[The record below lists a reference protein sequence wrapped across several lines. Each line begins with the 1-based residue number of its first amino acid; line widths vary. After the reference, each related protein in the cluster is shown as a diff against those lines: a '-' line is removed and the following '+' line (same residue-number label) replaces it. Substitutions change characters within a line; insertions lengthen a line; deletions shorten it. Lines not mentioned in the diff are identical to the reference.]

1 MLRQINIHHQKLFLI
16 LHTMKKLSLIL
27 LVLFA
32 SMQIFAQETESEK
45 KEGYVFETIKE
56 VKTST
61 VKDQYRSGTCWSFS
75 TLSFIEAEIL
85 RNGGE
90 EVDLSEMFVVRH
102 VYSDKAKRH
111 VRMHG
116 HFNFGGG
123 GALNDP
129 FDVMKNYGLVPEEAY
144 TGLQYGENNH
154 VHGELDLV
162 LSEYVEAVIENKNR
176 KLTTAWHNGFNG
188 ILDAY
193 LGKTPESFD
202 YKGKNYT
209 PRTFADEVVKLNS
222 DDYVY
227 LTSFTHHPFYEK
239 FIVEVPDN
247 WSWQQFYNVQLDE
260 LIKVMDNAIDNGHS
274 IGWASDVSEKGF
286 SWRNGVAIVPETD
299 AEELAGSEKEKWEKM
314 TEKERQE
321 RMFSFDEP
329 VPEKNITQE
338 MRQEAFDNY
347 QTTDDHGMHIV
358 GLAKDQNGNEYYKVK
373 NSWDNKNVYEG
384 YFYVSKPFVRYKTM
398 SIVVHKDALPKDI
411 KKKLNIK

>member
-1 MLRQINIHHQKLFLI
+1 
-16 LHTMKKLSLIL
+16 MKKLSLVFLSIFAVTL
-27 LVLFA
+27 L
-32 SMQIFAQETESEK
+32 FAQEETKEE
-45 KEGYVFETIKE
+45 KEGYKFETVKE

-61 VKDQYRSGTCWSFS
+61 VKNQYRSGTCWSFS

-90 EVDLSEMFVVRH
+90 EVDLSEMWVVRH

-129 FDVMKNYGLVPEEAY
+129 FDMMEKYGLVPEEAY
-144 TGLQYGENNH
+144 AGLEYGEGNH
-154 VHGELDLV
+154 VHGEFDEV
-162 LSEYVEAVIENKNR
+162 LSNYVEAVIENKNR
-176 KLTTAWHNGFNG
+176 KLSTAWHEGFNG

-193 LGKTPESFD
+193 LGETPETFE
-202 YKGKNYT
+202 YNGKTYT
-209 PRTFADEVVKLNS
+209 PREFTDEVVNLNH

-247 WSWQQFYNVQLDE
+247 WSWNKFNNVPLDE
-260 LIKVMDNAIDNGHS
+260 LIEIMDNAIDNGYS

-286 SWRNGVAIVPETD
+286 SWKNGVAIVPEIQT
-299 AEELAGSEKEKWEKM
+299 EELAGSEKEKWEKM
-314 TEKERQE
+314 TEKERKE

-329 VPEKNITQE
+329 VPEKTVTQE

-358 GLAKDQNGNEYYKVK
+358 GIAKDQDGTEYYKVK
-373 NSWDNKNVYEG
+373 NSWDNKNVYKG

-398 SIVVHKDALPKDI
+398 SIVVHKDALPKNI
-411 KKKLNIK
+411 AKKLNLE